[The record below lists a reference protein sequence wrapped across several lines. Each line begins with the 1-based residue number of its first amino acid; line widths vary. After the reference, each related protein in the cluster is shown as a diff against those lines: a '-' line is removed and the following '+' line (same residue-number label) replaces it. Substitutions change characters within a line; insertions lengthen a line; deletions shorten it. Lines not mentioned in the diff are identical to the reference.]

1 MELFLHQVRRQ
12 KGVVYVNDIVDLI
25 EEDRDNYPLKKIL
38 TDMDTFTDK
47 SWEFKRESLLQ
58 RIDIHSR
65 KVEALKYHDLFK

>member
-25 EEDRDNYPLKKIL
+25 EEDKDNYPLKKIL

-58 RIDIHSR
+58 RIDTHSR